1 MNANEEGK
9 VAVIQ
14 GEFHL
19 SSKDA
24 SQLVNRELE
33 EWDAI
38 LIEGRE
44 PVYSFENSQIGFW
57 YYAIGAIFTRT
68 LVSLIHKGKTK
79 LGIANN
85 NPWESADIDAY
96 SRIDASHRE
105 IAGVRNSKA
114 RCGWL
119 RLGTGAAVWNLLNGD
134 VVKNWNDVFFAS
146 YHSIL
151 FFYPV
156 LPMLIHIVVVVNP
169 TNSQRRNAVMSDS
182 IVNYSDKNGHE
193 KMLILVGEMH
203 REAIADQLI
212 SKGWEIE
219 SIPTHSKIGRWISK
233 LYRKFG
239 DWNE

>member
-1 MNANEEGK
+1 MTANEDGK
-9 VAVIQ
+9 VAVLQ

-24 SQLVNRELE
+24 NQLVNRELE

-44 PVYSFENSQIGFW
+44 PVYSFENARFGFW

-68 LVSLIHKGKTK
+68 LVSLIHNGKSK
-79 LGIANN
+79 LGIANS

-105 IAGVRNSKA
+105 IWSFTNTKTRWGSLLFAV
-114 RCGWL
+114 
-119 RLGTGAAVWNLLNGD
+119 GASLWILMNPDFLER
-134 VVKNWNDVFFAS
+134 WNDVFFAT

-151 FFYPV
+151 LFYPV
-156 LPMLIHIVVVVNP
+156 LPMLLHIVTIVNP
-169 TNSQRRNAVMSDS
+169 TNSQSRNEVMCNS
-182 IVNYSDKNGHE
+182 IVNYSDEQGHNR
-193 KMLILVGEMH
+193 MLILVGEMH
-203 REAIADQLI
+203 REGIGDQLV

-219 SIPTHSKIGRWISK
+219 SIPTHSWVGRWISK
-233 LYRKFG
+233 LYRWFG
-239 DWNE
+239 DWNK